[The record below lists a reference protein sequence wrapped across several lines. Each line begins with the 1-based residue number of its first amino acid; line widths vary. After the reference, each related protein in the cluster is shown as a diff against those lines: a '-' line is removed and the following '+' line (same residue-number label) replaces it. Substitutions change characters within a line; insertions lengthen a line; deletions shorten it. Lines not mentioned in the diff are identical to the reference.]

1 MASEIA
7 QYLQATLSADPNVRI
22 SAELKLSELS
32 AHPGK
37 EHACFVQYMRKAW
50 WLSDALLESGIS
62 LAQIVLSQDADI
74 SLRQMSI
81 RFYVFPHK

>member
-37 EHACFVQYMRKAW
+37 EHACFVRYMRKA
-50 WLSDALLESGIS
+50 
-62 LAQIVLSQDADI
+62 
-74 SLRQMSI
+74 
-81 RFYVFPHK
+81 